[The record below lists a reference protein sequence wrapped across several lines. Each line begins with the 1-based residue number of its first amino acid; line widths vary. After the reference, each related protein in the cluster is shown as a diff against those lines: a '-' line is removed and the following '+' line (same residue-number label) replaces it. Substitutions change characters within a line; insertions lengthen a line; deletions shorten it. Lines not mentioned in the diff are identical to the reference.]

1 MKNKEQFMR
10 KEFIPTAF
18 ELCPEE
24 FRKIRL
30 IAERLL
36 KWELLEVVYFGT
48 EECSARQNEIEKEF
62 PGFLDDDVHA
72 GQAYWVNPYQQ
83 IIRRVD
89 KFNPFISLDDAFL
102 ILTKMRDHGTWT
114 LEFPDRDNARA
125 TFKSTPFEPSN
136 LGYRWPASFTFIC
149 CSLQNSITT
158 VAFKWLRD
166 QIQPSLLPEIET
178 ND

>member
-1 MKNKEQFMR
+1 MR

-18 ELCPEE
+18 ESCPEE

-36 KWELLEVVYFGT
+36 KWELLEVECFGT
-48 EECSARQNEIEKEF
+48 EECSARQDEIEKEF

-72 GQAYWVNPYQQ
+72 GQAYWVNPYQKL
-83 IIRRVD
+83 IRRVD

-102 ILTKMRDHGTWT
+102 ILTRMRDYGTWT

-125 TFKSTPFEPSN
+125 TFKPTPSQVSGLTYKPFT
-136 LGYRWPASFTFIC
+136 LIWPTSYTFIC

-166 QIQPSLLPEIET
+166 QIQPSLFPEMNVS

>member
-1 MKNKEQFMR
+1 MR

-18 ELCPEE
+18 ESCPEE

-36 KWELLEVVYFGT
+36 KWELLEVEYFGT

-72 GQAYWVNPYQQ
+72 GQVYWVNPYQKL
-83 IIRRVD
+83 IRRVD

-102 ILTKMRDHGTWT
+102 ILTKMRDHGSGTPLST
-114 LEFPDRDNARA
+114 SGANQRRLRRSQPHRA
-125 TFKSTPFEPSN
+125 HR
-136 LGYRWPASFTFIC
+136 G
-149 CSLQNSITT
+149 
-158 VAFKWLRD
+158 D
-166 QIQPSLLPEIET
+166 
-178 ND
+178 